1 MELEIDELKTLTF
14 SKKVDLPKGI
24 NKLELNELVFNKSP
38 MFVCSPNKDSF
49 KLSPLLVE
57 KFQINMEKCLKNLL
71 YIQNNIKKIEA
82 KVQSM
87 YKNEGERGPSN
98 DVDQSLYDG
107 FISNSDRTKC
117 NQIQTLSVAEIEHFK
132 PNFEDK
138 KLTKLFLNF
147 KARNYPQLL
156 NELEQEQRRQRELA
170 EAQRQQES
178 RDRERQRQIEA
189 ANAAAAELAS
199 SEFEMVQSGM
209 AIIQQAVQSVWSRP
223 PSARNGMRAILQI
236 RMLPTGELIDAVIT
250 ESSGDPAFDRSA
262 ENAVYSAA
270 PFRELQALPSNVFN
284 ENFRSLSLIFQ
295 PEDLLN

>member
-1 MELEIDELKTLTF
+1 MKDTF
-14 SKKVDLPKGI
+14 NNVVIYNGYPVSVVVAVTFHSVILALLLYLQSGKSPEA
-24 NKLELNELVFNKSP
+24 LELVQPTVVKALLIQENPQVSNERKRLERQQQQQRTREREVAQQAAEAERQRREQA
-38 MFVCSPNKDSF
+38 DS
-49 KLSPLLVE
+49 
-57 KFQINMEKCLKNLL
+57 
-71 YIQNNIKKIEA
+71 
-82 KVQSM
+82 
-87 YKNEGERGPSN
+87 R
-98 DVDQSLYDG
+98 
-107 FISNSDRTKC
+107 
-117 NQIQTLSVAEIEHFK
+117 AEEQR
-132 PNFEDK
+132 
-138 KLTKLFLNF
+138 
-147 KARNYPQLL
+147 KARELASLRQRQQQERLDADQLVREREEQ
-156 NELEQEQRRQRELA
+156 NELEQEQRRQLELA

-178 RDRERQRQIEA
+178 QDRERQRQEEA
-189 ANAAAAELAS
+189 ENAAAAELAS

-262 ENAVYSAA
+262 ENAIYSAA

>member
-1 MELEIDELKTLTF
+1 MKDTF
-14 SKKVDLPKGI
+14 NNVVIYNGYPLSVVVAVTFHSVILALLVYLQSGKSPEA
-24 NKLELNELVFNKSP
+24 LELVQPTVVKALLIQENPQVANERKRLERQQQQQSTREREVAQQAAEAERQRQKQA
-38 MFVCSPNKDSF
+38 DSR
-49 KLSPLLVE
+49 VE
-57 KFQINMEKCLKNLL
+57 EQ
-71 YIQNNIKKIEA
+71 
-82 KVQSM
+82 
-87 YKNEGERGPSN
+87 R
-98 DVDQSLYDG
+98 
-107 FISNSDRTKC
+107 
-117 NQIQTLSVAEIEHFK
+117 
-132 PNFEDK
+132 
-138 KLTKLFLNF
+138 
-147 KARNYPQLL
+147 KARELASLRQRQEQERLDADQLVREREEQ
-156 NELEQEQRRQRELA
+156 NELEQEQRRQLELA

-178 RDRERQRQIEA
+178 RDREKQRQKEA
-189 ANAAAAELAS
+189 TNAAAAELAS

>member
-1 MELEIDELKTLTF
+1 MKDTF
-14 SKKVDLPKGI
+14 NNVVIYNGYPLSVVVAVTFHSVILALLLYLQNTKSPEA
-24 NKLELNELVFNKSP
+24 LELVQPTVVKALLIQENPQVANERKRLERQQQQQRTREREVA
-38 MFVCSPNKDSF
+38 
-49 KLSPLLVE
+49 
-57 KFQINMEKCLKNLL
+57 Q
-71 YIQNNIKKIEA
+71 QAAEA
-82 KVQSM
+82 
-87 YKNEGERGPSN
+87 ERQRQEQA
-98 DVDQSLYDG
+98 DA
-107 FISNSDRTKC
+107 R
-117 NQIQTLSVAEIEHFK
+117 AEEQR
-132 PNFEDK
+132 
-138 KLTKLFLNF
+138 
-147 KARNYPQLL
+147 KARELASLRQRQEQERLNADQLL
-156 NELEQEQRRQRELA
+156 REREEQNELEQEQRRQRELA
-170 EAQRQQES
+170 QAQRQQES

-189 ANAAAAELAS
+189 ASAVAAELAS

-236 RMLPTGELIDAVIT
+236 RMLPTGELIDAAIT

>member
-1 MELEIDELKTLTF
+1 MKDTF
-14 SKKVDLPKGI
+14 NNVVIYNGYPLSVVVAVTFHSVILALLLYLQSTKSPEA
-24 NKLELNELVFNKSP
+24 LELVQPTVVKALLIQENPQVANERKRLERQQQQRRTREREVA
-38 MFVCSPNKDSF
+38 
-49 KLSPLLVE
+49 
-57 KFQINMEKCLKNLL
+57 Q
-71 YIQNNIKKIEA
+71 QAAEA
-82 KVQSM
+82 
-87 YKNEGERGPSN
+87 ERQRQEQA
-98 DVDQSLYDG
+98 DA
-107 FISNSDRTKC
+107 R
-117 NQIQTLSVAEIEHFK
+117 AEEQR
-132 PNFEDK
+132 
-138 KLTKLFLNF
+138 
-147 KARNYPQLL
+147 KARELASLRQRQEQERLNADQLVREREEQ
-156 NELEQEQRRQRELA
+156 NELEQERRRQRELA

-178 RDRERQRQIEA
+178 RNRERQRQIEA